1 VYSVE
6 LYAAVRRA
14 VFVEGVSERRAA
26 RRFGIARKSV
36 RKMLRFALPPG
47 YTRSQPLHRP
57 KLGPFVELIEQ
68 ILAEDQKQPRKQRH
82 TAQRL
87 FDRLKAEYG
96 YDGGY
101 TVVADYV
108 RAYRQQHQEM
118 FVPLC
123 HPPGEAQV
131 DFGEADVILAGV
143 VQRAHYFVLDLPHS
157 DDAFVM
163 AFPAETTEAFCEGHN
178 QAFAYFGG
186 VPHSIVYDNT
196 SLAVAAILAEGQR
209 QKTRSFRELE
219 SYYLFLP
226 RFARPA
232 KGNDKGN
239 VEGLVGYARRNF
251 LVPVPRAASWE
262 ELNELLRQRCQA
274 RRSRRVRGETETI
287 GERFVRDQQAF
298 LPLPAVAYEAC
309 ETVATRVS
317 SLSLVR
323 YRTNDYSVPVAYG
336 HRPVLVK
343 GYVHEVLISCG
354 ADVIA
359 RHTRSYER
367 EDTVYDPR
375 HYLPLLEQKVN
386 ALDQAAPLTG
396 WSLPEEFALLR
407 RLLEA
412 RQGKPGK
419 REYIQILRLLETFS
433 LELVHGAV
441 QEALR
446 LQAVSFDAVK
456 HLLLCRI
463 EHRPPRLDLT
473 QYPHLP
479 TAQVALT
486 QATDYLALLG
496 PGGH

>member
-1 VYSVE
+1 MYSVE

-14 VFVEGVSERRAA
+14 VLVEGVSEREAA
-26 RRFGIARKSV
+26 RRFGMARKSV

-47 YTRSQPLHRP
+47 YTQSQPRHRP
-57 KLGPFVELIEQ
+57 KLGPFLELIEQ
-68 ILAEDQKQPRKQRH
+68 ILAEDQKHPRKQRH
-82 TAQRL
+82 TARRL
-87 FDRLKAEYG
+87 WDRLKTEYG

-101 TVVADYV
+101 TVVADYL
-108 RAYRQQHQEM
+108 RAYRQQRQEM
-118 FVPLC
+118 FVPLQ

-143 VQRAHYFVLDLPHS
+143 VQRAHYFVMDLPHS

-186 VPHSIVYDNT
+186 VPPVIVYDNT

-209 QKTRSFRELE
+209 QTTKSFRELE
-219 SYYLFLP
+219 SHYLFTP

-251 LVPVPRAASWE
+251 LVPVPRAAHWE
-262 ELNELLRQRCQA
+262 ELNELLRQRCQE
-274 RRSRRVRGETETI
+274 RRSRRVRGESETI
-287 GERFVRDQQAF
+287 GERFGRDQQAL
-298 LPLPAVAYEAC
+298 LPLPAVPYEAC

-343 GYVHEVLISCG
+343 GFVHEVVISGG
-354 ADVIA
+354 AEVIA
-359 RHTRSYER
+359 RHPRSYQR
-367 EDTVYDPR
+367 EDTVYNPL
-375 HYLPLLEQKVN
+375 HYLPLLEEKVN
-386 ALDQAAPLTG
+386 ALDQAAPLVG
-396 WSLPEEFALLR
+396 WALPEEFALLR

-456 HLLLCRI
+456 HLLLYRI
-463 EHRPPRLDLT
+463 EQRPPRLNLA

>member
-14 VFVEGVSERRAA
+14 VLVEGVSERQAA
-26 RRFGIARKSV
+26 RRFGISRKSV
-36 RKMLRFALPPG
+36 RKMLRFAVPPG
-47 YTRSQPLHRP
+47 YARSQPTHRP

-82 TAQRL
+82 TARRL
-87 FDRLKAEYG
+87 FDRLKGEYG

-108 RAYRQQHQEM
+108 RTYRQQQQEM
-118 FVPLC
+118 FVPLQ
-123 HPPGEAQV
+123 HAPGEAQV

-143 VQRAHYFVLDLPHS
+143 VQRAHYFVMDLPHS

-186 VPHSIVYDNT
+186 VPPSIVYDNT
-196 SLAVAAILAEGQR
+196 SLAVVAILAEGQR
-209 QKTRSFRELE
+209 QKTKVFCELE
-219 SYYLFLP
+219 SHYLFTP

-251 LVPVPRAASWE
+251 LVPVPRAANWE
-262 ELNELLRQRCQA
+262 ELNELLRQRCQE
-274 RRSRRVRGETETI
+274 RRSRRVRSETETI
-287 GERFVRDQQAF
+287 GERSVRDQQAF
-298 LPLPAVAYEAC
+298 LPLPAAPYEAC

-343 GYVHEVLISCG
+343 GYVHEVVISWG

-359 RHTRSYER
+359 RHLRSYQR
-367 EDTVYDPR
+367 EDTVYDPL
-375 HYLPLLEQKVN
+375 HYLPLLERKAN
-386 ALDQAAPLTG
+386 ALDQAAPLAG
-396 WSLPEEFALLR
+396 WALPEEFALLR

-433 LELVHGAV
+433 LELVHSAV
-441 QEALR
+441 AEALR
-446 LQAVSFDAVK
+446 LQAVSLDAVR

-496 PGGH
+496 EGGY

>member
-1 VYSVE
+1 MYSVE

-14 VFVEGVSERRAA
+14 VFVEGVSEREAA

-47 YTRSQPLHRP
+47 YTRTQPMHRP
-57 KLGPFVELIEQ
+57 KLGPFVDLIEQ
-68 ILAEDQKQPRKQRH
+68 ILAEDQKQPRRQRH
-82 TAQRL
+82 TARHL
-87 FDRLKAEYG
+87 FDRLKGDYG
-96 YDGGY
+96 YHGGY

-108 RAYRQQHQEM
+108 RTYRQQQQEM
-118 FVPLC
+118 FVPLQ

-131 DFGEADVILAGV
+131 DFGEADVIVAGV
-143 VQRAHYFVLDLPHS
+143 EQRAHFFVMDLPHS

-178 QAFAYFGG
+178 RAFAYWGG
-186 VPHSIVYDNT
+186 VPRVIVYDNT

-209 QKTRSFRELE
+209 QKTKSFCELE
-219 SYYLFLP
+219 SYYLFTP

-251 LVPVPRAASWE
+251 LVPVPRAANWD
-262 ELNELLRQRCQA
+262 ELNELLRQRCQE
-274 RRSRRVRGETETI
+274 RRSRRVRGESETI
-287 GERFVRDQQAF
+287 GERFVHDQQAF
-298 LPLPAVAYEAC
+298 LPLPAVFYEAC

-343 GYVHEVLISCG
+343 GYVHQVIISCD
-354 ADVIA
+354 AEVIA
-359 RHTRSYER
+359 RHCRSYQR
-367 EDTVYDPR
+367 EDTVYDPL
-375 HYLPLLEQKVN
+375 HYLPLLERKTN
-386 ALDQAAPLTG
+386 ALDQAAPLAG
-396 WSLPEEFALLR
+396 WPLPEEFALLR
-407 RLLEA
+407 RLLET

-433 LELVHGAV
+433 LELVHSAI

-446 LQAVSFDAVK
+446 LQEVRWMRSSICFCVGSSTGHRAWTS
-456 HLLLCRI
+456 LGIRICRV
-463 EHRPPRLDLT
+463 HR
-473 QYPHLP
+473 
-479 TAQVALT
+479 
-486 QATDYLALLG
+486 
-496 PGGH
+496 